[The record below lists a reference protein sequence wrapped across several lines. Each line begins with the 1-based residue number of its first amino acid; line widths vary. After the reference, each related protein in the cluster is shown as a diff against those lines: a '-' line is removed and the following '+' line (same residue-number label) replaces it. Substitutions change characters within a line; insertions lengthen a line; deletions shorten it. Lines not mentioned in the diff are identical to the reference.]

1 MRLRRMAS
9 VAVTGSNLSEAVSN
23 AALRYVVGRCSALP
37 RLLQEPSHEEVFARG
52 RLRRA
57 PAYHSNRRQRRR
69 EGAAAR
75 SFAPSAQGAQPP
87 FDGPAF
93 GDSAFDVIN
102 DLEQLKRL
110 YELSGRPDDI
120 VPVYHEVLEKT
131 HNPAIRRYAYD
142 SLARE
147 KLKPADPAQAIS
159 TLRASL
165 EEDLAHAD
173 RAPRK
178 DGGQERQ
185 SARRSPSTGV
195 AQVSGYGGRLPGP
208 FIDCRYRCQ
217 SAWPSR
223 ADPDQDPRAASA
235 R

>member
-1 MRLRRMAS
+1 MKKSLP
-9 VAVTGSNLSEAVSN
+9 
-23 AALRYVVGRCSALP
+23 AALCAALLLATATGVSADEKAPPPGHLP
-37 RLLQEPSHEEVFARG
+37 
-52 RLRRA
+52 
-57 PAYHSNRRQRRR
+57 
-69 EGAAAR
+69 
-75 SFAPSAQGAQPP
+75 PSAQGAQPP

-147 KLKPADPAQAIS
+147 QLKPADPAQAIS

-165 EEDLAHAD
+165 EEDLARAD
-173 RAPRK
+173 RAPGK
-178 DGGQERQ
+178 DGGQGRQ
-185 SARRSPSTGV
+185 PAR
-195 AQVSGYGGRLPGP
+195 
-208 FIDCRYRCQ
+208 
-217 SAWPSR
+217 
-223 ADPDQDPRAASA
+223 
-235 R
+235 